1 MNRRVIRALGAA
13 LALSTAVSVA
23 TVSTAEAADETLTV
37 MSLNTWHGGSQVTDG
52 VNTTVQEI
60 NASGTE
66 VVALQETDKAVT
78 KQIAE
83 KLGWEHYTQSGS
95 DVDIISSQ
103 PIEKVDSH
111 SDLAVAAKIK
121 GVWVYSIHLGYTKY
135 GPYNACFDRDS
146 YETIYADETERK
158 QQAEEIVKWAGSSP
172 TIIAGDLNSPSHMDW
187 TEKTKA
193 KHCDSVV
200 DWPATK
206 AFANGG
212 YWDSYRENNPDEA
225 ASPGDTWSPK
235 FATNSDY
242 GNRPEPQ
249 DRIDFILYKGG
260 SLDATSSQVYG
271 GDKENWPSDHR
282 AVITQFKL

>member
-1 MNRRVIRALGAA
+1 MNRRVILALGAA
-13 LALSTAVSVA
+13 FALSAAVTVA
-23 TVSTAEAADETLTV
+23 TVSTAEADETLTV

-60 NASGTE
+60 DASGAE

-78 KQIAE
+78 QQLAE
-83 KLGWEHYTQSGS
+83 KLGWKYYTQSGL

-103 PIEKVDSH
+103 PIEKADSM
-111 SDLAVAAKIK
+111 SDTAVAAKIK
-121 GVWVYSIHLGYTKY
+121 GVWVYSIHLGHTKY
-135 GPYNACFDRDS
+135 GPYNACFDHDS
-146 YETIYADETERK
+146 NETIYADETERK
-158 QQAEEIVKWAGSSP
+158 EQTEAIVKWAGSSP
-172 TIIAGDLNSPSHMDW
+172 AIIAGDLNTPSHMDW

-200 DWPATK
+200 EWPATK

-212 YWDSYRENNPDEA
+212 YRDSYREVNPDEA

-235 FATNSDY
+235 FPTNSDH
-242 GNRPEPQ
+242 GDRPEPQ
-249 DRIDFILYKGG
+249 DRIDYILYKGG
-260 SLDATSSQVYG
+260 SLDATSSKVYG
-271 GDKENWPSDHR
+271 GDKQNWPSDHR

>member
-1 MNRRVIRALGAA
+1 MNRRVIPA
-13 LALSTAVSVA
+13 LAAAFALSAAVSVA
-23 TVSTAEAADETLTV
+23 TVSTAEADDETLTV
-37 MSLNTWHGGSQVTDG
+37 MSLNTWHGGSQVPDG

-83 KLGWEHYTQSGS
+83 KLGWEHYTQSGT

-103 PIEKVDSH
+103 PIEKVDSL

-135 GPYNACFDRDS
+135 GPYNACFDKDS
-146 YETIYADETERK
+146 YETIYADEAERK
-158 QQAEEIVKWAGSSP
+158 KQAEEIVKWTGSAPS
-172 TIIAGDLNSPSHMDW
+172 IIAGDLNSPSHMDW

-200 DWPATK
+200 EWPATK

-212 YWDSYRENNPDEA
+212 YGDSYREVNPDEA

-235 FATNSDY
+235 VATNSDY
-242 GNRPEPQ
+242 GNKPEPQ
-249 DRIDFILYKGG
+249 DRIDLILYKGG
-260 SLDATSSQVYG
+260 SLDATSSKVYG
-271 GDKENWPSDHR
+271 GDKQNWPSDHR

>member
-1 MNRRVIRALGAA
+1 MNRRAIPALAAA
-13 LALSTAVSVA
+13 LTLSAAFSVA
-23 TVSTAEAADETLTV
+23 TVSTAEADDETLTV
-37 MSLNTWHGGSQVTDG
+37 MSLNTWHGGSQVPDG

-60 NASGTE
+60 NASGTQ

-78 KQIAE
+78 KQLAE
-83 KLGWEHYTQSGS
+83 KLGWEYYTQSGT
-95 DVDIISSQ
+95 DVDILSSQ
-103 PIEKVDSH
+103 PIEKVDSL

-135 GPYNACFDRDS
+135 GPYNACFDKDS

-158 QQAEEIVKWAGSSP
+158 EQAEQIVKWVGSSP
-172 TIIAGDLNSPSHMDW
+172 AIIAGDLNSPSHMDW

-193 KHCDSVV
+193 QDCDSVV
-200 DWPATK
+200 EWPATK

-212 YWDSYRENNPDEA
+212 YWDSYREANPDEA
-225 ASPGDTWSPK
+225 ASPGNTWSPK

-249 DRIDFILYKGG
+249 DRIDLILYKGG
-260 SLDATSSQVYG
+260 SLDATSSKVYG

>member
-1 MNRRVIRALGAA
+1 MNRRVILALGTA
-13 LALSTAVSVA
+13 LALSAAASVA
-23 TVSTAEAADETLTV
+23 TMSTAEAADETLTV

-60 NASGTE
+60 NASGAE

-78 KQIAE
+78 KQLAE
-83 KLGWEHYTQSGS
+83 KLGWEHYTQSGL

-103 PIEKVDSH
+103 PIEKVDSLP
-111 SDLAVAAKIK
+111 SLAVAAKIK
-121 GVWVYSIHLGYTKY
+121 GAWVYSIHLGYTKY
-135 GPYNACFDRDS
+135 GPYNACFDGDS

-158 QQAEEIVKWAGSSP
+158 EQAEAVVKWAGSSP
-172 TIIAGDLNSPSHMDW
+172 AIIAGDLNTPSHMDW
-187 TEKTKA
+187 TEKTKG

-200 DWPATK
+200 EWPATK
-206 AFANGG
+206 AFADGG
-212 YWDSYRENNPDEA
+212 YWDSYREVNPDEA

-260 SLDATSSQVYG
+260 SLDATSSKVHG

-282 AVITQFKL
+282 AVITQFTL